1 MKVVL
6 KPGEEI
12 TVEFDGTDGE
22 IKVAFDKKG
31 LRVDVDDYTVF
42 TENFVPWE
50 DEKEETPCVI

>member
-12 TVEFDGTDGE
+12 TIEFDGTDGE
-22 IKVAFDKKG
+22 ITVAFDKKG

-42 TENFVPWE
+42 TENFVRE
-50 DEKEETPCVI
+50 DEKEEKPCVI